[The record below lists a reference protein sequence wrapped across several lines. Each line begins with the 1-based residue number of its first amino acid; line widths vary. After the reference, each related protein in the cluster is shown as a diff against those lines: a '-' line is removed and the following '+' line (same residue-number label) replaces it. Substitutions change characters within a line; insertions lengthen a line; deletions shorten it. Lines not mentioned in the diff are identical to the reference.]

1 MLPYWGVPLVT
12 HRAREGMCGWNPFSQ
27 PKILNLYRQASVN
40 TALSAL
46 LVVLTSGEK
55 QNDR

>member
-1 MLPYWGVPLVT
+1 MT
-12 HRAREGMCGWNPFSQ
+12 HRAREGTCGWNPFSQ